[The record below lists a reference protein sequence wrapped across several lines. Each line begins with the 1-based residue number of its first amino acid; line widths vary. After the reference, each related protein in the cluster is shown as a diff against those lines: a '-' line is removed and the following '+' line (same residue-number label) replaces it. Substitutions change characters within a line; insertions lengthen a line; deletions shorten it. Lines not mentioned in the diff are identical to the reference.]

1 MWGGPRKVLRM
12 DNGPDFISSVLQQSR
27 RDRIGISWIPPGTPR
42 NIGHTGSFN
51 NRLRKECLNRNQSGH
66 SKRQRG
72 SKTSRTA
79 TTTDICTDPRLLD
92 GRRVRCTAHLHG
104 RDRGCEFDRHQSHR
118 GLETR
123 WSDCRG
129 PATRTSNRAMDI
141 VSRVTPVPIDA
152 AVQPR
157 FMHRACRVSGANA
170 TIGQRPRAVTRS
182 RESPLRFEPR
192 PTRRSG
198 LRPPFPPELP
208 GVTPPVS

>member
-1 MWGGPRKVLRM
+1 M
-12 DNGPDFISSVLQQSR
+12 DTPDRSTIGFGRNASTETNQATRSDSGDRRLQGRPQQPISAL
-27 RDRIGISWIPPGTPR
+27 ILG
-42 NIGHTGSFN
+42 
-51 NRLRKECLNRNQSGH
+51 
-66 SKRQRG
+66 
-72 SKTSRTA
+72 
-79 TTTDICTDPRLLD
+79 LLD

-170 TIGQRPRAVTRS
+170 TIGHRPRAVTRS

-192 PTRRSG
+192 PRRRSG
-198 LRPPFPPELP
+198 LRPLSRPNFQASPHRYRDDASVSRKDNV
-208 GVTPPVS
+208 GVRRGGDRDAPSAKPVEHVRDREVRHLR